1 MPLFGIRVLA
11 GEESPGGAAAAA
23 FQRGAGQAFGMA
35 AKAQELQQRQQAL
48 ELDAMQTAANVENIA
63 ARTQAQILDNEI
75 QEATKPFDIAE
86 AQNRARQSEI
96 GLAQA
101 EEQLAFDQSVM
112 GRLSKFTG
120 RMATVFGN
128 QRKIAEDRIAVATAQ
143 DEQETRQAELETRRM
158 DARLKALDAQTGIE
172 YLRNLGQLEPEEV
185 ASMVG
190 PELIGRATEILNSDQ
205 SDEIKGSLIK
215 ALEQERLRA
224 LSSYTAE
231 RAVDF
236 SEKLQGLS
244 SVSGHLP
251 EDINQSLVAQGTA
264 AFAAGRYPAA
274 FSYFKR
280 AHEGA
285 VKTANNRRQQN
296 ALVTKYSGI
305 LDSIE
310 ADPEKAAEALGIP
323 HIDTEDF
330 NNELVRWRESLN
342 AFIGRDPK
350 GLGPEDFQRYE
361 LSWQTRFATPEVIR
375 ALRLAGITAEN
386 TPIPGYEDEVF
397 NFQQF
402 MNIGAQADPLGRS
415 TTGAGPVDLSLDD

>member
-48 ELDAMQTAANVENIA
+48 ELDSMQTAANVENIA
-63 ARTQAQILDNEI
+63 ARTQAQLLDNEI
-75 QEATKPFDIAE
+75 QEVTKPFDIAE

-128 QRKIAEDRIAVATAQ
+128 QRKIAEDRIAVETAQ
-143 DEQETRQAELETRRM
+143 DEQQTRLAELEAQRM
-158 DARLKALDAQTGIE
+158 DARLKTLDAQTGIE

-224 LSSYTAE
+224 LGSYTAE

-236 SEKLQGLS
+236 SEKLRGLS

-264 AFAAGRYPAA
+264 AFAAGKYPAA

-280 AHEGA
+280 AHDGA
-285 VKTANNRRQQN
+285 VRTANNRRQQS

-310 ADPEKAAEALGIP
+310 ADPDKASDALGIP
-323 HIDTEDF
+323 YIDTEDF

-386 TPIPGYEDEVF
+386 TPIPGDEDEVF

-402 MNIGAQADPLGRS
+402 MNIDPQADPLGGM
-415 TTGAGPVDLSLDD
+415 TTGAGSVDFSLED

>member
-48 ELDAMQTAANVENIA
+48 ELDSMQTAANVENIA
-63 ARTQAQILDNEI
+63 ARTQAQLLDNEI

-128 QRKIAEDRIAVATAQ
+128 QRKIAEDRIAVETAQ
-143 DEQETRQAELETRRM
+143 DEQQTRLAELEAQRM
-158 DARLKALDAQTGIE
+158 DARLKTLDAQTGIE

-224 LSSYTAE
+224 LGSYTAE

-236 SEKLQGLS
+236 SEKLRGLS

-264 AFAAGRYPAA
+264 AFAAGKYPAA

-280 AHEGA
+280 AHDGA
-285 VKTANNRRQQN
+285 VRTANNRRQQS
-296 ALVTKYSGI
+296 ALVMKYSGI

-310 ADPEKAAEALGIP
+310 ADPEKAGEALGIT
-323 HIDTEDF
+323 IDTDTF

-386 TPIPGYEDEVF
+386 TPIPGDEDEVF

-402 MNIGAQADPLGRS
+402 MNIDPQADPLGGM
-415 TTGAGPVDLSLDD
+415 TTGAGSVDLSLED

>member
-1 MPLFGIRVLA
+1 MY
-11 GEESPGGAAAAA
+11 
-23 FQRGAGQAFGMA
+23 
-35 AKAQELQQRQQAL
+35 
-48 ELDAMQTAANVENIA
+48 
-63 ARTQAQILDNEI
+63 
-75 QEATKPFDIAE
+75 
-86 AQNRARQSEI
+86 
-96 GLAQA
+96 
-101 EEQLAFDQSVM
+101 
-112 GRLSKFTG
+112 
-120 RMATVFGN
+120 
-128 QRKIAEDRIAVATAQ
+128 
-143 DEQETRQAELETRRM
+143 
-158 DARLKALDAQTGIE
+158 ARLKTLDAQTGIE

-285 VKTANNRRQQN
+285 VRTANNRRQQN
-296 ALVTKYSGI
+296 DLVKKYSGI

-310 ADPEKAAEALGIP
+310 ADPEKAGEALGIP
-323 HIDTEDF
+323 YIDTEDF

-386 TPIPGYEDEVF
+386 TPIPGEEDEVF

-402 MNIGAQADPLGRS
+402 MNIGPQADPLGGM
-415 TTGAGPVDLSLDD
+415 TTGAGSVDFSLED